1 MQDSLTAKK
10 ITFLVETAYQGK
22 DVGLVWSLTQAIPLP
37 AKQREETRLYNQVQ
51 QHLNELGVTTG
62 FDYSI
67 LYWGC
72 PEMADEYIE
81 KKGITLY

>member
-10 ITFLVETAYQGK
+10 ITFLIETGHQGK
-22 DVGLVWSLTQAIPLP
+22 DVALVWSLTQAVPLP
-37 AKQREETRLYNQVQ
+37 AGQREEARLYNQVQ
-51 QHLNELGVTTG
+51 KHLHSLSTTTG

-67 LYWGC
+67 LYWGY

-81 KKGITLY
+81 EKGITLY